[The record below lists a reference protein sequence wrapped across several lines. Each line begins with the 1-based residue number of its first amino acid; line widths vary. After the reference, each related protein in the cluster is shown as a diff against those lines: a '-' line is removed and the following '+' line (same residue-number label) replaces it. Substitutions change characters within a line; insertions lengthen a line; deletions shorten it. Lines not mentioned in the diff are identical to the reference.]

1 MLAPATDLEAVN
13 SILASI
19 GESPVST
26 LEDTGVVDAAMALR
40 TLREVNREVQGR
52 GWHFNMDEDYPL
64 APTFPEGVIEVP
76 RNSIRT
82 EPSDPTARLDFTVR
96 GRKLYDKRNHTY
108 QFKETVKVKI
118 VTLLP
123 FEDIPQFAR
132 NYISIRAARI
142 FQQNTVGSP
151 ELSSFK
157 NVDEARALVQLK
169 EAEAETADYNILTGN
184 QAVAGVLIR

>member
-19 GESPVST
+19 GESPIST

-96 GRKLYDKRNHTY
+96 GRKLYDKRHHTY

-132 NYISIRAARI
+132 NYISIRAGRI

>member
-96 GRKLYDKRNHTY
+96 GRKLYDKRHHTY

-132 NYISIRAARI
+132 NYISIRAGRI

-151 ELSSFK
+151 ELSSFQ

>member
-1 MLAPATDLEAVN
+1 MLSPQTELEAVN

-40 TLREVNREVQGR
+40 TLREVSREVQGR
-52 GWHFNMDEDYPL
+52 GWHFNMDTDYPL
-64 APTFPEGVIEVP
+64 APTFPENIIEVP
-76 RNSIRT
+76 RNSIRV
-82 EPSDPTARLDFTVR
+82 EPTNPLSRIDFTVR
-96 GRKLYDKRNHTY
+96 GRKLYDRKNHT
-108 QFKETVKVKI
+108 FKFNGTVMVTM

-132 NYISIRAARI
+132 NYVAIRAARI

-157 NVDEARALVQLK
+157 DVDEARALVQLK
-169 EAEAETADYNILTGN
+169 EAEAETADYNILYDN